1 VQLLRVIS
9 TLSLCLSLSLIFF
22 CQTFTQ
28 NLVDIVHEKKSLNLV
43 KNYQQSS
50 FDVDIAGQSQRNSLP
65 DITPKEEK
73 PQFYSSLNRT
83 HHVKKSQSNE
93 NILESP
99 PPKPS
104 RQLNSAPPLPP
115 KRSIL
120 TTLTTTTVTKDSVD
134 NNSFLNLNND
144 RFLKP
149 NDKSPDKNSSTS
161 SLCSMLLE
169 SCALETKYNEEST
182 IKSSYRTSSDSGSMS
197 INSQSN
203 VIKQHQR
210 QIIINSME
218 HLDNDFNSEHSFRE
232 ERESYSSNNSLM
244 SSTKFNISSELP
256 PPLPVSKLLLEFLN
270 NS

>member
-1 VQLLRVIS
+1 MH
-9 TLSLCLSLSLIFF
+9 
-22 CQTFTQ
+22 TQ
-28 NLVDIVHEKKSLNLV
+28 NLVDIVHEKKSLDLV
-43 KNYQQSS
+43 KNYQQP
-50 FDVDIAGQSQRNSLP
+50 DIAGQSQRNSLP

-73 PQFYSSLNRT
+73 QQFYSSLNRT

-104 RQLNSAPPLPP
+104 RQLSSAPPLPP

-120 TTLTTTTVTKDSVD
+120 TTLTTVTKDSVD
-134 NNSFLNLNND
+134 NSFLNLDND
-144 RFLKP
+144 NFLKP
-149 NDKSPDKNSSTS
+149 IDKSPDKNSSTS

-169 SCALETKYNEEST
+169 SCAVETRYNEEST

-203 VIKQHQR
+203 VIKEHQR
-210 QIIINSME
+210 KIVINNSSE
-218 HLDNDFNSEHSFRE
+218 HLENDFNSSEHSFRE
-232 ERESYSSNNSLM
+232 ERESYSSSNSLM

-256 PPLPVSKLLLEFLN
+256 PSLPVNCSIF
-270 NS
+270 